1 MTSITPPAP
10 YAATNITPIEKG
22 DHAMSLTFLLLM
34 IAAAVVFVAIAVIF
48 ISHR

>member
-1 MTSITPPAP
+1 MTSITPPVP

-22 DHAMSLTFLLLM
+22 DHTMAMTLLLL
-34 IAAAVVFVAIAVIF
+34 IAAVAFIAIAVIF

>member
-22 DHAMSLTFLLLM
+22 DHAMSLTFLLL
-34 IAAAVVFVAIAVIF
+34 IAAVVFVSIAVIF